1 MANFFNNIDE
11 ILKKKVFWVRI
22 CHRKCLSNTII
33 CYGLL
38 ERYFV
43 LSIYMYI
50 KLNNIKKR
58 LTRIAFSVLPLVTVV
73 TLQPLLPMTDRIT
86 TYNTRII
93 CRHCECRKSLA
104 FLYIISM
111 PSQDIFLI
119 FFSNPNLLL
128 SFQSVL
134 LYKQFHC

>member
-1 MANFFNNIDE
+1 MFEQYNYF
-11 ILKKKVFWVRI
+11 LW
-22 CHRKCLSNTII
+22 TI
-33 CYGLL
+33 

-50 KLNNIKKR
+50 RLNNIKKR
-58 LTRIAFSVLPLVTVV
+58 LTRIAFFVLPLVTVV
-73 TLQPLLPMTDRIT
+73 TLQPFLSTTDRIT
-86 TYNTRII
+86 TYNTQII
-93 CRHCECRKSLA
+93 CRHCECRKTLA
-104 FLYIISM
+104 FLFIISM
-111 PSQDIFLI
+111 QSQDIFLI

>member
-22 CHRKCLSNTII
+22 SHRKCLSNIII

-86 TYNTRII
+86 TYNTRIMKYMQEI
-93 CRHCECRKSLA
+93 VGFPIYHLNAKPRYFSHFFLKPKFA
-104 FLYIISM
+104 FIFSKCSII
-111 PSQDIFLI
+111 
-119 FFSNPNLLL
+119 
-128 SFQSVL
+128 
-134 LYKQFHC
+134 